1 MKLWPIHRRQWSGP
15 LLHQQ
20 RILWIETYLGM
31 RRALSFSKC
40 DFLIGNTFI
49 APSQATLQKLF
60 PGTFTLYALWLSER
74 LSDPLFQTGSITE
87 NLIQNFIPRAYS
99 RCDILL
105 LQFFQEEAQIL
116 WWSMLEYNFT
126 LDGEENEHFIYISTY
141 IHQYLFVFHWLQRRT
156 TSVMYLAP
164 ILIHCP
170 YSLSQPRN
178 CCIPVKYHQH

>member
-1 MKLWPIHRRQWSGP
+1 MKLWPIHRSQWCGP

-20 RILWIETYLGM
+20 RILFIETYLGM
-31 RRALSFSKC
+31 RRALSFPNVTFSLAISSLYHHKRFYRNSSWELSPYMLC
-40 DFLIGNTFI
+40 D
-49 APSQATLQKLF
+49 SQQ
-60 PGTFTLYALWLSER
+60 R
-74 LSDPLFQTGSITE
+74 LSDPLFRTSSITE

-99 RCDILL
+99 WCDILL

-116 WWSMLEYNFT
+116 WWSVLEYNFT
-126 LDGEENEHFIYISTY
+126 LDREENEHFIYISTY
-141 IHQYLFVFHWLQRRT
+141 IHQYRFVFHWLQRRT

-178 CCIPVKYHQH
+178 SCIPVKYHQH